1 MQHKNNLD
9 RRNFLCLLA
18 SGAAAT
24 IPFTGLLA
32 AQREANGFKEMLLY
46 IGTYTSGGSTSEGI
60 YIHKFDSTTGR
71 VSPYKIVAGVEE
83 PSFLAVDRNR
93 KFLYAVNETVE
104 YKGKKSGAVSAFSID
119 QKTGSLTFL
128 NKQSSRGGAPCHISV
143 SRDGKFVLVAN
154 YVGGNAAVLPVKA
167 DGSLGQAVDLEQHA
181 GSGPDKAR
189 QEAAHSHSIMLDAE
203 NKYAFVNDLGI
214 DRIMIYE
221 FDPKNGRLA
230 PNPKQPFYQSKPGA
244 GPRHFKFH
252 PQGKY
257 AFAINE
263 LDMTVSSLS
272 YDQSNG
278 TLKEIQTIST
288 VPAGFSGENTC
299 ADIHISPDGRFLY
312 ASNRGHDSIVAYR
325 IEPMS
330 GRLELIEH
338 VSTQGKTPRNFAID
352 PSGAFM
358 LVANQRSDSIVT
370 FSIDLKSGR
379 LSFTGQT
386 ISVPSPVCLQLI

>member
-1 MQHKNNLD
+1 MNQKKYLG
-9 RRNFLCLLA
+9 RREFLGLLT
-18 SGAAAT
+18 SGAALC
-24 IPFTGLLA
+24 PFAGMLT
-32 AQREANGFKEMLLY
+32 AQGVGRSKEMLLY
-46 IGTYTSGGSTSEGI
+46 IGTYTSGESSSEGI
-60 YIHKFDSTTGR
+60 YIQKFDPATGR
-71 VSPYKIVAGVEE
+71 LSPHKTVSGVED
-83 PSFLAVDRNR
+83 PSFLTIDRNR
-93 KFLYAVNETVE
+93 KFLYTVNETLE
-104 YKGKKSGAVSAFSID
+104 HEGQKSGAVSAFSID
-119 QKTGSLTFL
+119 RKTGSLSFL

-154 YVGGNAAVLPVKA
+154 YVGGNVAVLPVKA
-167 DGSLGQAVDLEQHA
+167 DGSLGPAVDLEQHA
-181 GSGPDKAR
+181 GTGPDKTR
-189 QEAAHSHSIMLDAE
+189 QEAAHAHSIMLDAE

-221 FDPKNGRLA
+221 FDSKNGKLA
-230 PNPKQPFYQSKPGA
+230 PNPKQPFYQCRPGA

-252 PQGKY
+252 PGGKY
-257 AFAINE
+257 AFAVNE

-278 TLKEIQTIST
+278 TLKDIQTIST

-312 ASNRGHDSIVAYR
+312 TSNRGHDSIAAYR
-325 IEPMS
+325 IERMS
-330 GRLELIEH
+330 GRLEFIEH

-370 FSIDLKSGR
+370 FSIDPKSGR
-379 LSFTGQT
+379 LKNTGQA